1 MNSLAVKGNI
11 NWQRSPAW
19 GDSRGHG
26 CAGPL
31 ARRHLAVYTKSCTL
45 RKFKTKIQFLANT
58 TPMPYYPNIPC
69 DPTRTL
75 HWPSHCSSSAR

>member
-19 GDSRGHG
+19 GDGGGHG
-26 CAGPL
+26 CAVPV
-31 ARRHLAVYTKSCTL
+31 ARRHLAVDVMSRIL

-58 TPMPYYPNIPC
+58 SLVY
-69 DPTRTL
+69 
-75 HWPSHCSSSAR
+75 